1 MSFKTGRFSKKED
14 DFLMHNHNSMTDK
27 QLAEALGRNVKSVTN
42 RREKLGLKTSRNKPK
57 LTEKYRESYVAG
69 LDNTERKK
77 FFEKEV
83 KSSEQYRSIFD
94 ALDEHEH
101 KYYVEKYV
109 DFMSDSTIETM
120 TAMEKDALHQL
131 ILSELRIVR
140 HFREEKAYNDK
151 IKDWDP
157 AHGKPPT
164 PISRAKEIRECQ
176 EVVIKM
182 QASLMVERK
191 QRLKDQSDQSITFTS
206 LIKEM
211 KDPRNRNRLGIEA
224 TMLKVIA
231 EKTYNDKVKSKN
243 IVSGR
248 DKQYDLSKNFRGGI
262 VPDLPKDFLP
272 KVKNEDERTTNN
284 R

>member
-1 MSFKTGRFSKKED
+1 MNFKTGRFSKEED
-14 DFLMHNHNSMTDK
+14 DFLMHNHSTMTDK
-27 QLAEALGRNVKSVTN
+27 QLAEALGRTVKSVTN
-42 RREKLGLKTSRNKPK
+42 RRDKLGLTTNRNKPK
-57 LTEKYRESYVAG
+57 LTKNYREAYVAS
-69 LDNTERKK
+69 LDDKDRKK

-83 KSSEQYRSIFD
+83 QSSEQYRSMFD

-109 DFMSDSTIETM
+109 DFMSDPTIETM

-157 AHGKPPT
+157 ANGKPPP
-164 PISRAKEIRECQ
+164 PISRAKEVRECQ

-182 QASLMVERK
+182 QTSLMVERK
-191 QRLKDQSDQSITFTS
+191 QRLKDLSDQSITFTS

-211 KDPRNRNRLGIEA
+211 KDPRNRNRFGIEA

-243 IVSGR
+243 IISG
-248 DKQYDLSKNFRGGI
+248 KNKTFDLSVNFREGKI
-262 VPDLPKDFLP
+262 PDLPDNFLP
-272 KVKNEDERTTNN
+272 KVKE
-284 R
+284 

>member
-1 MSFKTGRFSKKED
+1 MSFKTGRFSKSED
-14 DFLMHNHNSMTDK
+14 DFLVHNHSSMTDK
-27 QLAEALGRNVKSVTN
+27 QLAQALGRTVKSVTN
-42 RREKLGLKTSRNKPK
+42 RRDKLDLKTSRSKPK
-57 LTEKYRESYVAG
+57 LTEKHREAYVAT
-69 LDNTERKK
+69 LDKTERKK

-94 ALDEHEH
+94 ALADHEH

-109 DFMSDSTIETM
+109 DFMSDPTIETM

-151 IKDWDP
+151 IEDWNP
-157 AHGKPPT
+157 ANGKPPT

-191 QRLKDQSDQSITFTS
+191 QRLKDQSDQSMTFTN

-211 KDPRNRNRLGIEA
+211 KNPQNRARLGAEA

-231 EKTYNDKVKSKN
+231 EKTYNDKIDTGN
-243 IVSGR
+243 IVSGKNEKF
-248 DKQYDLSKNFRGGI
+248 DISKNFRKDQM
-262 VPDLPKDFLP
+262 PELPKSFLP
-272 KVKNEDERTTNN
+272 KVKKDE
-284 R
+284 